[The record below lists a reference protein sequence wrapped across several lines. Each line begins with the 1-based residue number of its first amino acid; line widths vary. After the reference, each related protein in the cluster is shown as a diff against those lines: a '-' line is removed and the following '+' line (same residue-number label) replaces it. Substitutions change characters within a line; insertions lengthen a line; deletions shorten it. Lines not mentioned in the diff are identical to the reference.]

1 MTPSNPFAGLCTLLL
16 AWVLLS
22 AATSTSYELS
32 LAANRPPCEAPAN
45 PSTNESTK
53 PAPRCRGTKGER
65 TTFNVR
71 PNTMLWFE
79 QTQPA
84 PVAFVFA
91 GPLAVEPFAYPT
103 PALGIGIN
111 ERASGL
117 VVEAVYGLQRRE
129 QSIAFDQWVRVH
141 LPPHTSFWIQVKRGT

>member
-1 MTPSNPFAGLCTLLL
+1 MLLGW
-16 AWVLLS
+16 ALLS
-22 AATSTSYELS
+22 GATSERYELS
-32 LAANRPPCEAPAN
+32 LAANRPPCEELSSNPA
-45 PSTNESTK
+45 T
-53 PAPRCRGTKGER
+53 RCRGTRGER
-65 TTFNVR
+65 TTFSAR

-129 QSIAFDQWVRVH
+129 QSIELEQWVQIH